1 MRLALCH
8 LLKLKNR
15 HLNGMED
22 MPENRPGLRVTIL
35 GTGTCVPSLRRSSCS
50 VMMQVGTSKLL
61 FDSGPGTMR
70 RLLETDT
77 TIFEISH
84 IFYSHLHPDHSGEF
98 VPFVF
103 ATKYPDNRRRTIPL
117 TVGAGRGFVDF
128 YEALK
133 TAYGSWIE
141 LAPQQLNIIEF
152 DNLRNDFRQ
161 FENFTVET
169 APVVH
174 SRQSIAYR
182 ITGSGGCSV
191 VYTGDTDYSET
202 IIDLAKN
209 TDLLIC
215 ECALP
220 DSLRV
225 KGHLTPSLAGDLAT
239 KAGVRQLALTHFYP
253 QCDDEDI
260 AAQCRRSYAGP
271 LILAEDLM
279 QIKVG

>member
-1 MRLALCH
+1 MVGN
-8 LLKLKNR
+8 KS
-15 HLNGMED
+15 GIS
-22 MPENRPGLRVTIL
+22 VTIL
-35 GTGTCVPSLRRSSCS
+35 GSGTCVPSLARSSCS

-70 RLLETDT
+70 RLLETRT

-103 ATKYPDNRRRTIPL
+103 ATKYPDNNRRTTPL

-128 YEALK
+128 YQALK
-133 TAYGSWIE
+133 AAYGSWIE
-141 LAPQQLNIIEF
+141 LAPRQLNILEF
-152 DNLRNDFRQ
+152 DNQQTDFRQ
-161 FENFTVET
+161 FEDFTVET
-169 APVVH
+169 APVLH
-174 SRQSIAYR
+174 SPQSIAYR
-182 ITGSGGCSV
+182 ITASDGCSA

-239 KAGVRQLALTHFYP
+239 KAGVRRLVLTHFYP
-253 QCDDEDI
+253 QCDNEDL
-260 AAQCRRSYAGP
+260 AAQCRRTYAGP

-279 QIKVG
+279 KIYFDRFSTHEVLPRSFRY